1 MKAATEIQRT
11 DPFVGYFASVAL
23 ALIASGWL
31 ARSFVDLLS
40 AVSSLELS
48 NEWRVNMAAGLFLGI
63 TFSNI
68 VGSLIAKAN
77 FRRSAIRFA
86 IGFAL
91 GVLTQFIIFT
101 PFAGHGM
108 SNFLF
113 LLLAG
118 GMVPIVLMVDQ
129 VRVFLDKNDVVPAE
143 KLAKLVIR
151 VLSWPTRLLFVM
163 MMGTSF
169 ALFWTFAANIGQVLT
184 VLAGVL
190 LMLTI
195 SVSLR
200 EVEEED
206 EDEDPEEAER
216 RIWLAL
222 EPEELAYVGI
232 TEQATGML
240 RNLLLNL
247 LPAAVLFGG
256 TIQLAIEFLLVVY
269 PDIQANYSD
278 PLSMLQTAGIVAA
291 SGLAVIFFGMMAAL
305 GICLVVL
312 RIVGYVKNWSDGHLR
327 ENYIHLIKLMYFRP
341 MKRM

>member
-31 ARSFVDLLS
+31 ARSFIDLFL

-48 NEWRVNMAAGLFLGI
+48 TEWRVNMAAGLFLGI

-86 IGFAL
+86 IGFAI
-91 GVLTQFIIFT
+91 GVLTQFVVFT

-118 GMVPIVLMVDQ
+118 IMVPIVLMVDR
-129 VRVFLDKNDVVPAE
+129 VRVFLDSNDIVPAE

-151 VLSWPTRLLFVM
+151 VLSWSTRLLFVL
-163 MMGTSF
+163 MMGISF
-169 ALFWTFAANIGQVLT
+169 FLFWVYATNIGQVLT

-200 EVEEED
+200 EVEEDD

-222 EPEELAYVGI
+222 EPEEVVYVGI
-232 TEQATGML
+232 VEQSKGML
-240 RNLLLNL
+240 RKLLLNL

-256 TIQLAIEFLLVVY
+256 MIQLAIEFLTVVY
-269 PDIQANYSD
+269 PNIQANFGD
-278 PLSMLQTAGIVAA
+278 PLSMLQTAGVVAA
-291 SGLAVIFFGMMAAL
+291 SGLAVIFFGMMTAL
-305 GICLVVL
+305 GICLAVL
-312 RIVGYVKNWSDGHLR
+312 RIVGYVKNWSDGHMR
-327 ENYIHLIKLMYFRP
+327 ENYIYLVRLMYFRP